1 MIVGKQKKKCAWNHF
16 IRQQNNTIK
25 RARMFGHHKQQV
37 ILKFQLSSCRTT
49 EIEFKHVETCG
60 CEESCLKLNRSR
72 QTTTTNDCENFVTK

>member
-1 MIVGKQKKKCAWNHF
+1 MHG
-16 IRQQNNTIK
+16 TILLDNRTTQSK
-25 RARMFGHHKQQV
+25 ELECSEHDKQQV

-72 QTTTTNDCENFVTK
+72 QTTTTNDCENFATK